1 MLDSAPLR
9 SSQQDERQDPTYEPD
24 VEQSPAAF
32 PDSSEDEG
40 DAISLSG
47 AKKRRRLACAG
58 VADEEMLRFGR
69 EAAMKALAR
78 TQEKEVAQ
86 RREEERRGTMSAQR
100 SPRAARQ
107 AQDDDC
113 VVIEPISGMQ
123 RQAPAVHPLFA
134 RGYKPVRSSSLPLS
148 RRPDLYSS
156 DSPAAKQ
163 TPLNTAPPKAAARSK
178 APRGPG
184 SRGGRGAYS
193 TGKSSKKPSRRTVQA
208 HRRDAGVIGFY
219 SGVER
224 FLGKVRCS
232 FGLLGGYTR
241 AHGASTIHA
250 GQGAGMDWG
259 LAAFSAPAASHGC
272 NDMKCDHRN

>member
-1 MLDSAPLR
+1 MNGRTRRMSPTWSSRRRR
-9 SSQQDERQDPTYEPD
+9 SPT
-24 VEQSPAAF
+24 AA
-32 PDSSEDEG
+32 DEG

-134 RGYKPVRSSSLPLS
+134 RGYKP
-148 RRPDLYSS
+148 
-156 DSPAAKQ
+156 

-224 FLGKVRCS
+224 FLGKGKEPEWTGDSPPSV
-232 FGLLGGYTR
+232 LLQPRTDV
-241 AHGASTIHA
+241 TT
-250 GQGAGMDWG
+250 
-259 LAAFSAPAASHGC
+259 
-272 NDMKCDHRN
+272 